1 MLDMRGLEEKFLV
14 VKHSDIQGREAVQA
28 HLKLVENVCN
38 KRTAEGK
45 SNHNRYL
52 VINADEP
59 YAAEVAEIMKRHG
72 HWG

>member
-1 MLDMRGLEEKFLV
+1 MLNMKGLEEKFLV
-14 VKHSDIQGREAVQA
+14 IKHSDIQGHEAVQA
-28 HLKLVENVCN
+28 RFKLLENVMN
-38 KRTAEGK
+38 KRLAEGK
-45 SNHNRYL
+45 SNNNRYL

>member
-1 MLDMRGLEEKFLV
+1 MLDMRGLEEKFFV

-28 HLKLVENVCN
+28 HLKLVENVMN
-38 KRTAEGK
+38 KRAAEGK
-45 SNHNRYL
+45 SNFNRYL